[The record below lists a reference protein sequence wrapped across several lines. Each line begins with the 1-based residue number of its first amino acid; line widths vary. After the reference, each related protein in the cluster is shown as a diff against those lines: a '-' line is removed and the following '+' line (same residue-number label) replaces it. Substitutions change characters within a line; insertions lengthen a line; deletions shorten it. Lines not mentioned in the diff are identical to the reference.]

1 MFSGSIKSQS
11 FPATACRRG
20 APRQAERYAA
30 ASDSPCPGPHRRNR
44 SKMTAGDAQPRR
56 CAIYSDRVALPHGVE
71 AATITVEDGL
81 IANIEAGRVPPSD
94 DVEFVDCGA
103 CALLPG
109 LIDVLRGS
117 DVYGSAVEGGFS
129 TVVHLP
135 SRFGGPELVND
146 EPLLCDVVVAGRATS
161 SYIPVVAEVPTLA
174 PCDDVN
180 GATTDETWLQAQA
193 EARVLLT
200 DAVKLTEG
208 ERDLASPF
216 HHVPVHERPRAASP
230 MARLPLCELDGAQ
243 ESPSRR
249 LRNQQSSE
257 DEDPWVQSLLQAE
270 LASYAY
276 EAPESPKPSVSFAPP
291 LASPALRRSRTVP
304 NPQRLVPCAVRRP
317 TFPPSSPER
326 AVFVRTPSLGQL
338 VKDVSKITC
347 AISASYV
354 GAFTRCD
361 SCPSHDDVGGLFSDF
376 EAVRTVSSEYDA
388 PRRSRPA
395 AAAAAPARPVR
406 AGLAEPPRGH
416 SSVRVSNYQAA
427 ALRAA
432 ETSRNFHF

>member
-11 FPATACRRG
+11 FPATARRRG
-20 APRQAERYAA
+20 APRQAERNAA
-30 ASDSPCPGPHRRNR
+30 ASDSPCPGPGRRNR
-44 SKMTAGDAQPRR
+44 SNMTAGDVRPRR
-56 CAIYSDRVALPHGVE
+56 CAVYSDRVALPHGLE

-81 IANIEAGRVPPSD
+81 ISNIEAGRVPPSD
-94 DVEFVDCGA
+94 DVEFVDCGS

-109 LIDVLRGS
+109 LIDVLRGE
-117 DVYGSAVEGGFS
+117 DVYASAVEGGFS

-146 EPLLCDVVVAGRATS
+146 EPLLCDVVIAGRATS

-249 LRNQQSSE
+249 LRKQQSSE

-347 AISASYV
+347 TISA
-354 GAFTRCD
+354 F
-361 SCPSHDDVGGLFSDF
+361 
-376 EAVRTVSSEYDA
+376 
-388 PRRSRPA
+388 
-395 AAAAAPARPVR
+395 
-406 AGLAEPPRGH
+406 
-416 SSVRVSNYQAA
+416 
-427 ALRAA
+427 
-432 ETSRNFHF
+432 